1 MRERE
6 EQRAEFKILAIDK
19 VAKRS
24 KERVD
29 SIMAHA
35 REANIECLTQLS
47 QVNSVSYIEKLQSM
61 FRKINYLQEL
71 MVVKAFK
78 NSIEVSKAISYMT
91 ELRTLHESYSERAR
105 LFA

>member
-1 MRERE
+1 
-6 EQRAEFKILAIDK
+6 
-19 VAKRS
+19 
-24 KERVD
+24 
-29 SIMAHA
+29 MAHA
-35 REANIECLTQLS
+35 REANIECLAQLS
-47 QVNSVSYIEKLQSM
+47 QVNSVSYIEKLQSV

-78 NSIEVSKAISYMT
+78 NSIEVSKAITYMT

>member
-1 MRERE
+1 MREQE
-6 EQRAEFKILAIDK
+6 AQRAEFKILAIDR

-35 REANIECLTQLS
+35 RVANIECLTQLS